1 MTRTQKWLRRQLIEA
16 RAELMRI
23 RGVKRGGYDPL
34 TPTPYRHDAD
44 PYTRDRMRASLR
56 KRVATLLRLIP
67 LEDAFEARM
76 EDARRCLPPDFCE
89 RDRQDEFWETFG
101 KPRL

>member
-1 MTRTQKWLRRQLIEA
+1 MTHTQKWLRRQLIEA

-23 RGVKRGGYDPL
+23 KGLPRGGHPAL
-34 TPTPYRHDAD
+34 SAVPYRHEAD
-44 PYTRDRMRASLR
+44 LYQRDLRRQSLR
-56 KRVATLLRLIP
+56 KRVRALVKLIV